1 MFIDLFI
8 SVFIYFWFWISF
20 FPFIQSPIFLDFHG
34 FNFVSFIS
42 RDSYKHDEGKL
53 HHQAGYKMHGIH
65 RNGIN
70 WFHHQINYAQ
80 GMGSVATP
88 WADASIWILGW
99 QLGRL
104 QMPILGLPRQIHSVP
119 TLCRPGSS
127 YVKQGWPMHSLQNAV
142 LPLIPACKDPIGL
155 GPTIRRCSIL
165 WRALPRGGGHSHIM
179 TDVMCPQKD
188 PVIFANPTPNDPV
201 FKRPT
206 LNAPLF

>member
-80 GMGSVATP
+80 GMGSVAGIVRGCSKFDSGKSTI
-88 WADASIWILGW
+88 SIPRKAWFCDPSLYQFVAKNTQIGANWVLFWPNFPKYTQFCKLG
-99 QLGRL
+99 G
-104 QMPILGLPRQIHSVP
+104 LGLERKP
-119 TLCRPGSS
+119 TYWYTKNYENSS
-127 YVKQGWPMHSLQNAV
+127 MSLIV
-142 LPLIPACKDPIGL
+142 
-155 GPTIRRCSIL
+155 
-165 WRALPRGGGHSHIM
+165 
-179 TDVMCPQKD
+179 VCP
-188 PVIFANPTPNDPV
+188 F
-201 FKRPT
+201 
-206 LNAPLF
+206 